1 MLDLLNVVGTVAIH
15 TLTITMQ
22 VVTPIPMGKQLN
34 EVTPV
39 ELKRGGLLV
48 ENCKF
53 YGAMVPYE
61 RTWPVEIDDTV
72 LPPEPGK
79 IAGYGMLINKK
90 VCEGKAPENVTL
102 ADSFHLKLWGSRF
115 QEGFPV
121 NAVVL
126 DRFESTENLLWVTP
140 VMEVL
145 RDKAETDA
153 AARAFLDGLEQK
165 TASQAKG
172 AAE

>member
-1 MLDLLNVVGTVAIH
+1 MLDVFNAIGAVLIH
-15 TLTITMQ
+15 ATTIALQ

-39 ELKRGGLLV
+39 ELV
-48 ENCKF
+48 EASWYSDRCKYF
-53 YGAMVPYE
+53 GVMVPYE
-61 RTWPVEIDDTV
+61 RTWPIPTENGEIA
-72 LPPEPGK
+72 PEPGK
-79 IAGYGMLINKK
+79 IAGYAMLINTK
-90 VCEGKAPENVTL
+90 VCKDKAPEKVVL
-102 ADSFHLKLWGSRF
+102 VDGFHLKLWGSRF
-115 QEGFPV
+115 HEGFPV
-121 NAVVL
+121 NATQL

-145 RDKAETDA
+145 KNKAATDT

-172 AAE
+172 IAE